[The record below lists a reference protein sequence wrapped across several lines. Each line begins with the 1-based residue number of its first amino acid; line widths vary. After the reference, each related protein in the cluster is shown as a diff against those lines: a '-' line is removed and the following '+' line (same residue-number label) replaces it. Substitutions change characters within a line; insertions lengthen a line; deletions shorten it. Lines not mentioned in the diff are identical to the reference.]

1 MAYLSFT
8 VHSGK
13 PLFCN
18 CLYAAPYKQ
27 MHSVFFLHDMGG
39 LSPEEQ
45 NAWVD
50 MGLNYWLDNEDA
62 FNKEAH
68 EFSK

>member
-1 MAYLSFT
+1 
-8 VHSGK
+8 
-13 PLFCN
+13 
-18 CLYAAPYKQ
+18 

-39 LSPEEQ
+39 LFPEEQ

>member
-1 MAYLSFT
+1 
-8 VHSGK
+8 
-13 PLFCN
+13 
-18 CLYAAPYKQ
+18 

-50 MGLNYWLDNEDA
+50 MGLNYWLDHEDA

>member
-1 MAYLSFT
+1 
-8 VHSGK
+8 
-13 PLFCN
+13 
-18 CLYAAPYKQ
+18 
-27 MHSVFFLHDMGG
+27 MGG

-45 NAWVD
+45 NVWVD

-62 FNKEAH
+62 FNKEVH